1 MINKPTI
8 RGDGPIVLNLF
19 RGDFVIAMED
29 LRRAGNAAL
38 LGIPGLWD
46 ADYNDMVV
54 IIRATSQVPEPATAA
69 LLGMGLLGGYAR
81 RRKQAK
87 A

>member
-8 RGDGPIVLNLF
+8 RGDAPIVLNLF